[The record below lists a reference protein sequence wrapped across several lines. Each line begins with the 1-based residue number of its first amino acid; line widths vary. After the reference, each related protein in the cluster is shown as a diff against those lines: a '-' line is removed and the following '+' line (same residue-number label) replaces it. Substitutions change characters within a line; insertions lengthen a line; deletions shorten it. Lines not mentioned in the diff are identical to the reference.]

1 MKWPDRSTRTGTP
14 PAAARTSPSL
24 PSPYTGDPLV
34 CLDTDAGPL
43 WIPAVDGVMR
53 PYIEEKGTW
62 EEDEG
67 KLLLEF
73 ARPGLRFAD
82 IGANVGYFSLLIAK
96 HARGAVIHA
105 FEPHP
110 TTSSVLALNAWN
122 SGADI
127 TTHALALSSG
137 ARTLALSTAET
148 NLGDTRTRVADT
160 ADMLAPASPLDDLL
174 PDAVFDLVKIDV
186 QGFEPD
192 VLAGMEGCLRR
203 SPGVVIV
210 SEFWPT
216 ALRERGFDPID
227 VLGIFTAMGL
237 TIKTQ
242 VAANLTSLPPAD
254 IVKTCDQA
262 GVNGQVNLVM
272 TQGRG

>member
-1 MKWPDRSTRTGTP
+1 MRWP
-14 PAAARTSPSL
+14 ARTIPSAIPELQRRPL
-24 PSPYTGDPLV
+24 PPRAYSGDPLV
-34 CLDTDAGPL
+34 LLDTDAGPL
-43 WIPAVDGVMR
+43 WIPAGDEVMR
-53 PYIEEKGTW
+53 PYIEERGTW
-62 EEDEG
+62 EQDEG
-67 KLLLEF
+67 RLLLEF

-82 IGANVGYFSLLIAK
+82 IGANVGYFSLLLAK

-110 TTSSVLALNAWN
+110 MTSSVLALNAWN

-137 ARTLALSTAET
+137 ERTLALSTAPT
-148 NLGDTRTRVADT
+148 NLGDTRTRVAET
-160 ADMLAPASPLDDLL
+160 ADMLAPAARLDEVL

-192 VLAGMEGCLRR
+192 VLTGMSTCLRR

-216 ALRERGFDPID
+216 ALRERGMDPVD
-227 VLGIFTAMGL
+227 VLGIFSDLGL
-237 TIKTQ
+237 SIKTQ
-242 VAANLTSLPPAD
+242 VAANLTDLSPAET
-254 IVKTCDQA
+254 VRVCDQA

-272 TQGRG
+272 THRQG

>member
-1 MKWPDRSTRTGTP
+1 MRFPGHSAHDGRTASGESRLRP
-14 PAAARTSPSL
+14 PH
-24 PSPYTGDPLV
+24 PYVGEPLV
-34 CLDTDAGPL
+34 RLETDAGPL
-43 WIPAVDGVMR
+43 WIPEADEVMR
-53 PYIEEKGTW
+53 PYIEERGTW
-62 EEDEG
+62 ETDEG
-67 KLLLEF
+67 RLLLDLV
-73 ARPGLRFAD
+73 RPGVRFAD

-110 TTSSVLALNAWN
+110 MTSAVLALNAWN

-127 TTHALALSSG
+127 TTHAIALSAG
-137 ARTLALSTAET
+137 ERTLALSTAPT
-148 NLGDTRTRVADT
+148 NLGDTRTRVSDT
-160 ADMLAPASPLDDLL
+160 ADMIAPAARLDQVL

-192 VLAGMEGCLRR
+192 VLAGMTAALRR

-216 ALRERGFDPID
+216 ALRERGLDPVD
-227 VLGIFTAMGL
+227 VLQIFTDMGL
-237 TIKTQ
+237 KIKTQ
-242 VAANLTSLPPAD
+242 VAANITDLPPVD

-272 TQGRG
+272 TQRQG

>member
-1 MKWPDRSTRTGTP
+1 MKWPDRSTRLDTQPTASRP
-14 PAAARTSPSL
+14 V
-24 PSPYTGDPLV
+24 PSPYKGDQLV

-43 WIPAVDGVMR
+43 WIPAGDGVMR
-53 PYIEEKGTW
+53 PYIEERGTW
-62 EEDEG
+62 EQDEG
-67 KLLLEF
+67 NLLLEF
-73 ARPGLRFAD
+73 ARPGIRFAD

-96 HARGAVIHA
+96 RARGAVIHA

-110 TTSSVLALNAWN
+110 MTSSVLALNAWN

-127 TTHALALSSG
+127 TPHALALSSG
-137 ARTLALSTAET
+137 ARTLSLSTAAT

-160 ADMLAPASPLDDLL
+160 ADMLVPAAPLDDVL

-192 VLAGMEGCLRR
+192 VLAGMVGCLGR
-203 SPGVVIV
+203 SPGVIIV

-216 ALRERGFDPID
+216 ALRERGLDPVD
-227 VLGIFTAMGL
+227 VLGVFTAMGL
-237 TIKTQ
+237 KISTQ
-242 VAANLTSLPPAD
+242 VAANLMDLSPID
-254 IVKTCDQA
+254 IVGTCDRA

-272 TQGRG
+272 SHARG